1 MFVAAI
7 VPPLTLAFL
16 LLASP
21 NYMYEQP
28 SLLDHW
34 ATWVAILLYLL
45 GLAWMVRIYRA
56 NPEAHPS
63 YWRYRGF

>member
-1 MFVAAI
+1 MFVTAI
-7 VPPLTLAFL
+7 VPPVMLAFL
-16 LLASP
+16 LFASP

-34 ATWVAILLYLL
+34 STWVAILLYLL

-56 NPEAHPS
+56 DPEAGPS
-63 YWRYRGF
+63 RWRFRGF